1 MVTVKQ
7 PIIIPTPEA
16 VEAELARVR
25 YRETFTRTLRS
36 TFCVLLVIAATIVL
50 LSALVLPVFRVN
62 GTDMNP
68 TLATGELVVTLRK
81 AQVKPGD
88 IIAFYCNDK
97 IQIKRVIAVGG
108 DVVSVDA
115 YGEVTVNDRPLD
127 EPYLTDKAYGECNIT
142 YPYRVSDGKIF
153 VMGDNRAISVDS
165 RHTEMGCVA
174 QEQIIG
180 KVILRVWPFSAI
192 RAFE

>member
-1 MVTVKQ
+1 MVAVKQ
-7 PIIIPTPEA
+7 PIIIPTPE
-16 VEAELARVR
+16 VIEAELARVR
-25 YRETFTRTLRS
+25 YRETYARTLRS
-36 TFCVLLVIAATIVL
+36 TFCALLAIAAAIVL

-62 GTDMNP
+62 GTDMSP

-81 AQVKPGD
+81 AQVQPGD
-88 IIAFYCNDK
+88 VIAFYYHDK

-108 DVVSVDA
+108 DVVSVDP
-115 YGEVTVNDRPLD
+115 YGEVTVNNQPLD

-153 VMGDNRAISVDS
+153 VMGDHRSVSIDS
-165 RHTEMGCVA
+165 RHTEVGCVT

-192 RAFE
+192 HVFE